1 MSIIDI
7 VDENNNMTGE
17 KMDLKEVLKNNIWHR
32 EVAIIVMNT
41 QERVLVQKE
50 NSSNLWT
57 VTTGVV
63 ESEEGPIFSAVRAI
77 NKQFVMKATNSD
89 LKLLKVIK
97 NQDDTNNHFT
107 YYYLL
112 KGDYKLTNL
121 KLKKEDS
128 AKLRFLSFDDIM
140 EKIDLQEDFFENNL
154 KNDFVELLNAYKKRL
169 IENYD

>member
-1 MSIIDI
+1 MSSVSFI
-7 VDENNNMTGE
+7 
-17 KMDLKEVLKNNIWHR
+17 
-32 EVAIIVMNT
+32 
-41 QERVLVQKE
+41 
-50 NSSNLWT
+50 
-57 VTTGVV
+57 
-63 ESEEGPIFSAVRAI
+63 
-77 NKQFVMKATNSD
+77 
-89 LKLLKVIK
+89 
-97 NQDDTNNHFT
+97 T

-121 KLKKEDS
+121 ELKKEDS